1 MPPLPGTPS
10 DSSLTG
16 GARADGG
23 EPPFRDV
30 TARGL
35 RVRFTEAGSAEIPPP
50 VTTDFA
56 NDDEGFEID
65 DASPSPPNVPVVCVH
80 GFLSSRRVWDRVL
93 PRLSATRRVICPD
106 LPGFGES
113 EKPDPARYS
122 YAVDS
127 LAESLLDVASA
138 VGASRFDLIGH
149 GLGGGVALAL
159 AVRHPS
165 VVQRLVLV
173 APHVFPA
180 DPPFLLKA
188 ARWPVL
194 GRLLFKQVYGR
205 TAIERLVL
213 DETDSEARERA
224 GERLFAYFNAPE
236 AREAAYATLEAMSDT
251 RTLVATLPRVL
262 AESLVVWGRDDRRYP
277 VTQARRLC
285 RELGGARLEVLE
297 CGPTPQED
305 LPEPFADAVIDFLDG
320 PSRAPRRA
328 PSRRQPTPVTSHS
341 NTRNLPPVARRGTT
355 PPPPV
360 SARTKPGARPT
371 GAGEEGA
378 SGTPTRRPPPV
389 ADGRGRFPSAAERRT
404 IDARAPREGSAADTP
419 SNALRFP
426 EVAARASEEEE
437 RRRRTKR

>member
-1 MPPLPGTPS
+1 MSTPSGTPS
-10 DSSLTG
+10 DFSL
-16 GARADGG
+16 ADGG
-23 EPPFRDV
+23 EPQFRDV

-35 RVRFTEAGSAEIPPP
+35 RVRFTEAGSLLAPPP
-50 VTTDFA
+50 VATDFA
-56 NDDEGFEID
+56 NEDEGYEEGP
-65 DASPSPPNVPVVCVH
+65 ASAPAQNVPVVCVH

-93 PRLSATRRVICPD
+93 PRLAATRRVICPD

-180 DPPFLLKA
+180 DPPFLLRA

-213 DETDSEARERA
+213 EETDSEARERA

-328 PSRRQPTPVTSHS
+328 PSRRQPAPVTSYS
-341 NTRNLPPVARRGTT
+341 NTRNLPPVSPRETTFPQRRGTT
-355 PPPPV
+355 PPP
-360 SARTKPGARPT
+360 GPT
-371 GAGEEGA
+371 A
-378 SGTPTRRPPPV
+378 SPSRRPPPV

-404 IDARAPREGSAADTP
+404 IDARAPREVAPTDTT
-419 SNALRFP
+419 SSALRFP